1 MRLHPVVSITLGFIV
16 SYIVFYF
23 VTDLT
28 LLGALGVSSSVLEV
42 IWTVESLAS
51 ATIGGFLATY
61 FAKENK
67 ILYGICV
74 GICWMVFFSILPALI
89 FVGPPESLS
98 VLMIPFLMYIGFI
111 IASTIGSY
119 LAIFIDKRQNLNI

>member
-16 SYIVFYF
+16 SCIVFYF
-23 VTDLT
+23 VSDLT
-28 LLGALGVSSSVLEV
+28 LFGALGVSSSVLEL

-51 ATIGGFLATY
+51 AAIGGFLATH

-74 GICWMVFFSILPALI
+74 SICWMVFFSILPALI
-89 FVGPPESLS
+89 FLGPPESLS
-98 VLMIPFLMYIGFI
+98 VLIIPVLMYTGFI
-111 IASTIGSY
+111 IASTIGGY
-119 LAIFIDKRQNLNI
+119 LAILIDKRQKLNI